1 MIGSDVRGLY
11 TVIEAARLLGV
22 GRSTM
27 YELVRRGDVSS
38 LRLGRKVL
46 ITRATLEALLGFPP
60 PTCGAGCALA
70 GEAVAVGRRSRR
82 RGLYTGRRQP
92 GCRWSRWSLT
102 AARHVEI

>member
-60 PTCGAGCALA
+60 PTPAELDVLSPAKSLRLA
-70 GEAVAVGRRSRR
+70 GEGDGEAVTQGGAGR
-82 RGLYTGRRQP
+82 GVDGRAGR
-92 GCRWSRWSLT
+92 
-102 AARHVEI
+102 